1 MTDLAVSAPLRP
13 MPQPLLHTDWPATLL
28 MAGLVAACVAGGW
41 WWASRRE
48 GARSSPKSSRGHLTP
63 DDWALLQQCVKEG
76 EVGIK
81 GLFTSEERQIFR
93 QLRQAFPEW
102 TILAK
107 VPLSSVTEPLR
118 PDWAPLWQR
127 GLMHIHLD
135 FALFSPNGRLLAAI
149 ECAGPSQATRW
160 PDWLPKLLEQLR
172 VRHLVLTKGRPCT
185 VLDLRRL
192 LLTPDPKLDEWPV
205 VPESLW
211 GPFKEEAMRQL
222 EQPSPA
228 MALRERSIPR
238 PAVVAPQAATD
249 HASSAPAPLPSARAP
264 GQASAPRS
272 GGASPSGSYGQA
284 SVLH

>member
-48 GARSSPKSSRGHLTP
+48 GARSSPKSSRGQLTP

-118 PDWAPLWQR
+118 PDWAPLCQR

-135 FALFSPNGRLLAAI
+135 FALKRLTGVIDKLLVYPENMQRNLDRLGGLVHSQRVLLALTQKGMSREDSYAAVQRNAMPVWRGEGDFLTLLKADKEVKAAMQVPAI
-149 ECAGPSQATRW
+149 REAWARNGTDIPDITGAQFGALVAGDVAKWRKVVT
-160 PDWLPKLLEQLR
+160 EAG
-172 VRHLVLTKGRPCT
+172 V
-185 VLDLRRL
+185 
-192 LLTPDPKLDEWPV
+192 KLD
-205 VPESLW
+205 
-211 GPFKEEAMRQL
+211 
-222 EQPSPA
+222 
-228 MALRERSIPR
+228 
-238 PAVVAPQAATD
+238 
-249 HASSAPAPLPSARAP
+249 
-264 GQASAPRS
+264 
-272 GGASPSGSYGQA
+272 
-284 SVLH
+284 